1 MLKNFL
7 SLLALTGFFAVAPTP
22 AKAWGCEGHQ
32 IVALL
37 ARVHLTPVATNA
49 IDQLLRDNPVE
60 VNSQF
65 CKGAGDLMA
74 NVASWADNVRNV
86 EKTGLWHYIDIPLAE
101 HPVPDSQQSQISKW
115 CDPVDQASTVAPT
128 KDRTGCVVTAIDFEA
143 KILADPAKTSAE
155 RAAALRYIIHFIGD
169 MHQPL
174 HSADNN
180 DRGGNCTTLQ
190 FFSDARPSN
199 LHSIWDTRMIVR
211 HLTEGKLNPPQYAT
225 AIDAEFAPTWKQIS
239 QGTPAD
245 WAWESHSVAERVTYG
260 ALKPAVPV
268 ETPDPVHPG
277 LTGDEGC
284 NAERSKVAA
293 LHITI
298 GDDYYKLA
306 LPATERQLAK
316 GGYRLAAFL
325 NAAFTN

>member
-1 MLKNFL
+1 MRKILY
-7 SLLALTGFFAVAPTP
+7 SLLFLTTTLAIAPTP

-32 IVALL
+32 IIALL

-60 VNSQF
+60 VNSQY

-74 NVASWADNVRNV
+74 NVASWADNVRNA
-86 EKTGLWHYIDIPLAE
+86 ERTGLWHYIDIPLAE
-101 HPVPDSQQSQISKW
+101 HRGPVSKW
-115 CDPVDQASTVAPT
+115 CDSVDEAPVGAPA
-128 KDRTGCVVTAIDFEA
+128 KDRTGCVLTAIEFEV
-143 KILADPAKTSAE
+143 KILADPAKSSAE

-190 FFSDARPSN
+190 FFADERPAN

-211 HLTEGKLNPPQYAT
+211 HLTEAKLNPAQYAT
-225 AIDAEFAPTWKQIS
+225 AIDAEFAPAWKQIS
-239 QGTPAD
+239 QGTPTD
-245 WAWESHSVAERVTYG
+245 WAWDGHNVAERVTYG
-260 ALKPAVPV
+260 ALKPAIPV
-268 ETPDPVHPG
+268 ETPDPDHPG
-277 LTGDEGC
+277 ITNDEGC
-284 NAERSKVAA
+284 NAERAKVTA
-293 LHITI
+293 LHIAI
-298 GDDYYKLA
+298 GDDYYKQA

-325 NAAFTN
+325 NAAFVK